1 MICSFVLNSFFLC
14 SFAKILTTANI
25 RKVLSQLFIFAKPL
39 HFSNGFS
46 RMKTV
51 SWRGSGFKHVPQ
63 WGRFDLCKAFFF
75 FFYELNQCPFDCL
88 LFGKSDTFL
97 LDIESEER
105 TQMHAGVSLYLIDT
119 PRSCIRFERPPGKS
133 ISNQTGLI
141 LGTCL
146 NLNLSAVCCFV
157 FVMRHILISASSD
170 LNRRFIP
177 CFRFFVTRQF
187 GAILAYFMANQLE
200 NSVHARCKW
209 RGHV

>member
-1 MICSFVLNSFFLC
+1 MALAGWKRLVEEEVASNMFPSE
-14 SFAKILTTANI
+14 AGLTYA
-25 RKVLSQLFIFAKPL
+25 RP
-39 HFSNGFS
+39 
-46 RMKTV
+46 
-51 SWRGSGFKHVPQ
+51 
-63 WGRFDLCKAFFF
+63 FFF
-75 FFYELNQCPFDCL
+75 FLWAQPVSVW
-88 LFGKSDTFL
+88 LFIVWQSETFL

-170 LNRRFIP
+170 LSWRFIP